1 LVGMTIA
8 DEEEKVTGRPSIVA
22 RLLAPLTGH

>member
-1 LVGMTIA
+1 MTIA
-8 DEEEKVTGRPSIVA
+8 DEEEKITGRPSIVA